1 MGEFQGVEVGAADVT
16 YLISVKPPH
25 LGNFAGAGESFGP
38 VLNPKPSALAAN
50 SFEAP
55 SYRVLAL

>member
-1 MGEFQGVEVGAADVT
+1 MGEFQGVEVGAADVACV
-16 YLISVKPPH
+16 ISVKPPR
-25 LGNFAGAGESFGP
+25 LGNFTGAGESSGP
-38 VLNPKPSALAAN
+38 VLNPKPSAFTAN